1 MFLIVSFSN
10 VMLCLNINLSILSM
24 QQTKEEQ
31 SRFGDQIDE
40 VVENVKNANW
50 HASKAV
56 VMLLLG
62 TIVAAVVADP
72 LVDAVD
78 NFSTATSIP
87 SFFVSFVILPFVSSS
102 EIVSTLIFVS
112 RKKQRTASLAYSE
125 VDNLCMSH
133 LSLISSCLIYL
144 YFVVQIYG
152 SVTMSNILSLAVFLA
167 LVYIRNLT
175 WSFSSEVL
183 VIIIVCILMGAIASF
198 RTTFPLWMCFVAV
211 VIYPLSLLLVYI
223 LEYVFGWS

>member
-1 MFLIVSFSN
+1 MFQIVSFN
-10 VMLCLNINLSILSM
+10 NFMLCIHINLSILSM

-50 HASKAV
+50 HTSKAV

-125 VDNLCMSH
+125 VDNLCMSN
-133 LSLISSCLIYL
+133 LSLISSCLIYV
-144 YFVVQIYG
+144 YFVMQIYG

-183 VIIIVCILMGAIASF
+183 VIIIVCILMGVIASF
-198 RTTFPLWMCFVAV
+198 RTTFPIWMCFVAV
-211 VIYPLSLLLVYI
+211 VLYPLSLLLVYI
-223 LEYVFGWS
+223 LEYVIGWS

>member
-10 VMLCLNINLSILSM
+10 VMLCLHINLSIIYM

-40 VVENVKNANW
+40 DVENVKNANW

-78 NFSTATSIP
+78 NFSTATNIP
-87 SFFVSFVILPFVSSS
+87 SFFV
-102 EIVSTLIFVS
+102 
-112 RKKQRTASLAYSE
+112 
-125 VDNLCMSH
+125 
-133 LSLISSCLIYL
+133 
-144 YFVVQIYG
+144 
-152 SVTMSNILSLAVFLA
+152 
-167 LVYIRNLT
+167 
-175 WSFSSEVL
+175 
-183 VIIIVCILMGAIASF
+183 
-198 RTTFPLWMCFVAV
+198 
-211 VIYPLSLLLVYI
+211 
-223 LEYVFGWS
+223 

>member
-1 MFLIVSFSN
+1 
-10 VMLCLNINLSILSM
+10 M

-102 EIVSTLIFVS
+102 E
-112 RKKQRTASLAYSE
+112 
-125 VDNLCMSH
+125 
-133 LSLISSCLIYL
+133 
-144 YFVVQIYG
+144 
-152 SVTMSNILSLAVFLA
+152 
-167 LVYIRNLT
+167 
-175 WSFSSEVL
+175 
-183 VIIIVCILMGAIASF
+183 
-198 RTTFPLWMCFVAV
+198 MC
-211 VIYPLSLLLVYI
+211 PH
-223 LEYVFGWS
+223 